1 MPERNEWSPSKVGGL
16 HGHGMHDFIL
26 RELEIGF
33 RAAAAEDTE
42 WFTGLGVWVDISYM
56 NYLRERGEL

>member
-1 MPERNEWSPSKVGGL
+1 MKERNEWSPSKVCGL
-16 HGHGMHDFIL
+16 YGQGMHNFIL
-26 RELEIGF
+26 RELEIGY

-56 NYLRERGEL
+56 NYMHERGEL